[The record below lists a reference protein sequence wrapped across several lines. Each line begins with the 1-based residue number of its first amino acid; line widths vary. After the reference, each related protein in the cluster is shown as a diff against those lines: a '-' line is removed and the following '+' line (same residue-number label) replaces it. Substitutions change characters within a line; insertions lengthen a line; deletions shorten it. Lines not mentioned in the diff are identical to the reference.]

1 QQEPEPSPADVR
13 EGRHRA
19 RPDGEAQTGGV
30 EDDGGR
36 DVVDD
41 VADADV
47 LLGRGHGALRS
58 PRRPAAA
65 GHRGRGRGS
74 RSLGR
79 PFGSGP
85 GARRGGRRSSRAT
98 RPRRDTAPGTGP
110 EKRQGPV
117 LRSGAPGPVM
127 VDTGQAPGCSCP
139 PPPAPPPA
147 GAVGSCRCSTVIDP
161 ATPTGSGGA
170 ISPSSRPRN
179 VNSPR
184 SPSPSA
190 STSMV

>member
-1 QQEPEPSPADVR
+1 
-13 EGRHRA
+13 
-19 RPDGEAQTGGV
+19 AQTGGV
-30 EDDGGR
+30 EVDGGR

-47 LLGRGHGALRS
+47 LLGRGHGELRS

-98 RPRRDTAPGTGP
+98 RPRRDTAPGAS
-110 EKRQGPV
+110 R
-117 LRSGAPGPVM
+117 
-127 VDTGQAPGCSCP
+127 
-139 PPPAPPPA
+139 A
-147 GAVGSCRCSTVIDP
+147 GAAGRCPWSTVVAP

-190 STSMV
+190 SSSMV